1 MKYVNRCLRNRVTGI
16 QEYGQDEAWVG
27 RKAIMTK
34 DKMITKLRRKALAWQ
49 QKRGTELKMKSQ
61 IRPRRITIELLLKNV
76 KGINVILHGLRPV
89 PINRWTVLPY
99 CSRWLGIRFSHHA
112 CTFTFRQSEG
122 TLIICYYKYDN
133 ANKNKLMIISVL
145 LFVFHICVLL
155 HHLSNLRR
163 SFPS

>member
-1 MKYVNRCLRNRVTGI
+1 MNRYLRTRIRTTVWKARTIRRLTQRRSYTQGSFGMTTGK
-16 QEYGQDEAWVG
+16 GTDLKG
-27 RKAIMTK
+27 
-34 DKMITKLRRKALAWQ
+34 
-49 QKRGTELKMKSQ
+49 KRLF
-61 IRPRRITIELLLKNV
+61 RPRWITLESLANV
-76 KGINVILHGLRPV
+76 KGMDVISHGLRPV

-122 TLIICYYKYDN
+122 TFIICYYKYDN
-133 ANKNKLMIISVL
+133 ASKNKLMIISVL